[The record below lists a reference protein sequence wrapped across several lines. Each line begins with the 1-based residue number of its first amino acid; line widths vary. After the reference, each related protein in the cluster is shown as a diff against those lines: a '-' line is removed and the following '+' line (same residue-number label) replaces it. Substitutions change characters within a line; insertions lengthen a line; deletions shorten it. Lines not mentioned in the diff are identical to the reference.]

1 MPDHETSPAE
11 ISPQSSEPAIQELLT
26 LSQARIIP
34 LSGGESITGYAR
46 NGEYF
51 FASAAQGQLTLS
63 THDQYALLNPGQV
76 MVLAAPGSYTLQG
89 VSDSLAM
96 TVLLEGELP
105 GKLLDEVLQEGALLL
120 SGGGTVVRK
129 VVLALAVLEEEAPP
143 VSGPAASVAAYH
155 LLLHLRG
162 QAGQK
167 EGAEKRVS
175 LLVESAI
182 GIIQEDFPYLEGL
195 DELAERLEVSKAHLI
210 RQFTKAVGISP
221 GKYITRVK
229 VDYAKL
235 LLQGEEPSISYVA
248 EASGFANSNYF
259 AKVFRRETGMTPT
272 EYIESSPRQTAEQR
286 EATKRDQKTIW

>member
-1 MPDHETSPAE
+1 M
-11 ISPQSSEPAIQELLT
+11 
-26 LSQARIIP
+26 
-34 LSGGESITGYAR
+34 
-46 NGEYF
+46 
-51 FASAAQGQLTLS
+51 
-63 THDQYALLNPGQV
+63 
-76 MVLAAPGSYTLQG
+76 
-89 VSDSLAM
+89 
-96 TVLLEGELP
+96 
-105 GKLLDEVLQEGALLL
+105 
-120 SGGGTVVRK
+120 
-129 VVLALAVLEEEAPP
+129 
-143 VSGPAASVAAYH
+143 AAYH